1 MASSEPPRVLLD
13 SCALL
18 AVIKNEPGS
27 ERLDGLMDM
36 IVRDKAQLLESVLV
50 LGEVY
55 KRSTAGAE
63 VDRSREDAK
72 LGEIRKLLTSQKV
85 TLLDVTPPVVQK
97 ATELRQAHSLKLPDA
112 VHLATAILNRCDWF
126 VTFDRDF
133 QRVTG
138 PTVFRLD
145 RVPERA
151 TQLPWE
157 LPVQPELSYDA
168 PPNVVRLRAASD

>member
-1 MASSEPPRVLLD
+1 M
-13 SCALL
+13 
-18 AVIKNEPGS
+18 
-27 ERLDGLMDM
+27 MDM

-97 ATELRQAHSLKLPDA
+97 ATELRQAHSLN
-112 VHLATAILNRCDWF
+112 LN
-126 VTFDRDF
+126 
-133 QRVTG
+133 
-138 PTVFRLD
+138 P
-145 RVPERA
+145 
-151 TQLPWE
+151 
-157 LPVQPELSYDA
+157 PVWWRRGNEEMPFWQGRMGL
-168 PPNVVRLRAASD
+168 V